1 MSTPDLNDIFD
12 NFDVLDDWEDRYR
25 YLIELGRT
33 LDPLPE
39 DARTPAN
46 KVQGCVSQV
55 WLVTHWKDGRASFV
69 CDSDA
74 HIVRG
79 LLAILVSV
87 YSGRTAAEILDTDA
101 LGVFRRLQLEE
112 HLTPQ
117 RSNGLKSFVERIRSD
132 ARHMSARPETQ
143 GA

>member
-1 MSTPDLNDIFD
+1 MGMSIPDIKDIIES
-12 NFDVLDDWEDRYR
+12 FDVIDDWEDRYR

-33 LDPLPE
+33 LEPLPE
-39 DARTPAN
+39 DARILAN
-46 KVQGCVSQV
+46 KVQGCASQV
-55 WLVTHWKDGRASFV
+55 WLVTHWHDGRASFV

-87 YSGRTAAEILDTDA
+87 YSGHTASEILDIDA
-101 LGVFRRLQLEE
+101 LEVFRGLQLQE

-132 ARHMSARPETQ
+132 ARHMLVST
-143 GA
+143 